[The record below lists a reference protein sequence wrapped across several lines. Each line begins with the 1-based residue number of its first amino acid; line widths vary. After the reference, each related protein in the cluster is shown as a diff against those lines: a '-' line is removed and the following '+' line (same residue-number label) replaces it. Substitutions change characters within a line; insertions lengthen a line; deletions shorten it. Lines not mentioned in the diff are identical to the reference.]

1 MSATWPRSIR
11 PCESVNGI
19 WNTVGSVP
27 PASWAAN
34 VATSHSYSLGS
45 TVMFGYSASNSS
57 TRWRKAS
64 RAPASVLGGRLLT
77 EIVTSSAEAG
87 RSALARPAAAWVT
100 ASAPHAASTAV
111 RYRFRMIVA
120 PYCSGSGWW
129 LSSVDPCRRV
139 EPAAAPLVQWSAGDQ
154 DGPGWQLDGTGGQV
168 DDAGDVAATERQH
181 AGFGSRSSAVVRRR
195 RRDRSRRRAMT
206 SRYRASIDVR
216 IAVLGGDRERGPRRR
231 LGQPWRAAVGTEAER
246 RLRRRPTAA
255 GRGSRRVRG
264 RCPPDWKCI
273 GSWRCSGGRS
283 STSGRPSSSPW
294 YTYSVPGRAATSS
307 AAARARRSAE
317 GEVGRA
323 CRCAWRRTR
332 TSCRRAR
339 SG

>member
-77 EIVTSSAEAG
+77 EMVTASAEAG
-87 RSALARPAAAWVT
+87 RSALTRPAAACVT
-100 ASAPHAASTAV
+100 TSAPQAASTAV

-129 LSSVDPCRRV
+129 LSSWTH
-139 EPAAAPLVQWSAGDQ
+139 AAESAG
-154 DGPGWQLDGTGGQV
+154 
-168 DDAGDVAATERQH
+168 
-181 AGFGSRSSAVVRRR
+181 S
-195 RRDRSRRRAMT
+195 
-206 SRYRASIDVR
+206 
-216 IAVLGGDRERGPRRR
+216 
-231 LGQPWRAAVGTEAER
+231 
-246 RLRRRPTAA
+246 
-255 GRGSRRVRG
+255 
-264 RCPPDWKCI
+264 
-273 GSWRCSGGRS
+273 
-283 STSGRPSSSPW
+283 RPSSSGPLVIR
-294 YTYSVPGRAATSS
+294 TVPAGSWTGPGDRLTTQATSPRRK
-307 AAARARRSAE
+307 ARTRRLGVEPGDRLGGADKRRGARR
-317 GEVGRA
+317 
-323 CRCAWRRTR
+323 
-332 TSCRRAR
+332 
-339 SG
+339 